1 MQVHDKPTCCV
12 CRKIFSTLKTLK
24 RHEHLHTQ
32 TKQRLSCDVCGKTFA
47 RTDNLDIHKRSHKG
61 DVQTTTMSTPPVK
74 FNQPPSQPLGYVKP
88 MFPVAHDQWTSPKLR
103 NPVTSTSQGVNMD
116 TRFQHPFT
124 AVLAGPTGSGKTEFI
139 KQFLQ
144 HIHALV
150 NPNIEEIIFCYGEW
164 QESYQTMKSF
174 PLNLTF
180 VEGLP
185 DSDSLRPGVRKL
197 IIIDDL
203 MAETDERVTRLFTK
217 GSHHKNIS
225 VIHILQNL
233 FSKNKEQR
241 CINLN
246 SHYMILFKNPRD
258 SSSIVNLAK
267 QMYPN
272 NVRVMQDAYKEA
284 TSQPFSYLLVDLKQ
298 NTPEQFRLRGDIFQ
312 ISRGQTVYVPRK

>member
-1 MQVHDKPTCCV
+1 MFMPHEKKPTCSTCG
-12 CRKIFSTLKTLK
+12 KAFSTLPNLT
-24 RHEHLHTQ
+24 RHEKMHTQ
-32 TKQRLSCDVCGKTFA
+32 SKTQLSCDVCAKTFL
-47 RTDNLDIHKRSHKG
+47 RYDNLVRHKRTHTEAP
-61 DVQTTTMSTPPVK
+61 QTLLTTSLK
-74 FNQPPSQPLGYVKP
+74 FNQPLLHPTNFLNN
-88 MFPVAHDQWTSPKLR
+88 MFPVDRDQWTSSKLR
-103 NPVTSTSQGVNMD
+103 NDVTPTSQRDTMD

-144 HIHALV
+144 HIHDLV
-150 NPNIEEIIFCYGEW
+150 NPNIQEIIFCYGEW

-185 DSDSLRPGVRKL
+185 DSDSLQPGVRKL

>member
-1 MQVHDKPTCCV
+1 MSSNSVKLIGQ
-12 CRKIFSTLKTLK
+12 TLLNSSNYPIISFGLFKKTKSNSQL
-24 RHEHLHTQ
+24 
-32 TKQRLSCDVCGKTFA
+32 
-47 RTDNLDIHKRSHKG
+47 G
-61 DVQTTTMSTPPVK
+61 DTI
-74 FNQPPSQPLGYVKP
+74 
-88 MFPVAHDQWTSPKLR
+88 R
-103 NPVTSTSQGVNMD
+103 NDATSTSQRDTMD

-139 KQFLQ
+139 KRFLQ
-144 HIHALV
+144 HIHDLV
-150 NPNIEEIIFCYGEW
+150 NPNIQEIIFCYGEW

-185 DSDSLRPGVRKL
+185 DSDSLQPGVRKL

>member
-1 MQVHDKPTCCV
+1 MCV
-12 CRKIFSTLKTLK
+12 SMVYYKKLWKEVDQCSKI
-24 RHEHLHTQ
+24 
-32 TKQRLSCDVCGKTFA
+32 TFV
-47 RTDNLDIHKRSHKG
+47 D
-61 DVQTTTMSTPPVK
+61 
-74 FNQPPSQPLGYVKP
+74 
-88 MFPVAHDQWTSPKLR
+88 
-103 NPVTSTSQGVNMD
+103 MD

-139 KQFLQ
+139 KRFLQ
-144 HIHALV
+144 HIHAV
-150 NPNIEEIIFCYGEW
+150 VTPNIQEIIFCYGEW
-164 QESYQTMKSF
+164 QPAYQIMKTF
-174 PLNLTF
+174 PLNITF

-185 DSDSLRPGVRKL
+185 DSDGLKPGVRKL

-241 CINLN
+241 NINLN

-258 SSSIVNLAK
+258 GSSIVNLAK

-272 NVRVMQDAYKEA
+272 NVRVMQDAYKVA
-284 TSQPFSYLLVDLKQ
+284 TSEPFSYLLVDLKQ
-298 NTPEQFRLRGDIFQ
+298 NTPEHLRLRADIFQ
-312 ISRGQTVYVPRK
+312 DRGKQTVYIPRK

>member
-1 MQVHDKPTCCV
+1 
-12 CRKIFSTLKTLK
+12 
-24 RHEHLHTQ
+24 
-32 TKQRLSCDVCGKTFA
+32 
-47 RTDNLDIHKRSHKG
+47 
-61 DVQTTTMSTPPVK
+61 
-74 FNQPPSQPLGYVKP
+74 
-88 MFPVAHDQWTSPKLR
+88 
-103 NPVTSTSQGVNMD
+103 MD

-144 HIHALV
+144 HIHDLV
-150 NPNIEEIIFCYGEW
+150 NPNIQEIIFCYGEW

-185 DSDSLRPGVRKL
+185 DSDSLQPGVRKL

-225 VIHILQNL
+225 VIHIVQNL

-272 NVRVMQDAYKEA
+272 NVQVMQDAYKAA

-312 ISRGQTVYVPRK
+312 IRRGQTVYVPMKWYTQIR